1 MKYRVLALLAFTCLL
16 FSPVLAE
23 APEEEEDAFSQ
34 EQVVIETPL
43 LSQGMEGEEITR
55 LQQKLAALGY
65 YDGEITGSYGD
76 LTKAAVKAF
85 QSDFSLLQTGEA
97 DAETQEMIHS
107 AQYRPLRLGSMGED
121 VRQLQ
126 IRLTALGYY
135 EGKISGTYLPA
146 TQEAVALFQRCSGEE
161 ATGLCDL
168 DTLTLL
174 YAADA
179 LSLAEAEALQPE
191 ATPTPTAALPA
202 DPALEASP
210 ALTGTAPAD
219 AAPEV
224 TPAPIAEALPLDGD
238 EDVIFLSPAPTVAF
252 KKQLKYESKGE
263 AVKQVQRRLTELG
276 YYEKN
281 ISGNFLGHTRNAV
294 KALQTKNNL
303 KADGIVGESTWNVL
317 FNDPDVRGAYDDPKP
332 TPAPTPIPYRIIVDV
347 RNQVTTVYGLDDNGE
362 YTKVVRQMLC
372 STGTKSAPS
381 DVGDW
386 VLSGRTARWCTFP
399 SWGDS
404 KAQYWTKINASIAF
418 HSVIYNTVDTM
429 DLSVSSYKKLGQR
442 ASHGCIRLTVA
453 DARWIYNNCGKGV
466 VVTITEELPA
476 DPELRAALKLP
487 ALNTKNMLP
496 YVTATPTAAPVY
508 VSGTLP
514 YELKTLKKNSQGED
528 VFWLQSKLKELG
540 YYAGHI
546 GGTYLDGTVN
556 AVKAFQKDHG
566 LKADG
571 VAGEATLRLIY
582 KEELAT
588 PTPAP
593 TATPTPTPTA
603 TPTPSPTPSPA
614 PTPAPTA
621 TPEIIDPEDL
631 TFEEE

>member
-1 MKYRVLALLAFTCLL
+1 MKYRLLTLLAASLLL
-16 FSPVLAE
+16 FSPALAE
-23 APEEEEDAFSQ
+23 MPETEDDAEASAQEEQIAID
-34 EQVVIETPL
+34 TPTL
-43 LSQGMEGEEITR
+43 TQGMAGEEITR
-55 LQQKLAALGY
+55 LQQKLSALGY

-97 DAETQEMIHS
+97 DAETQEMIHA

-135 EGKISGTYLPA
+135 EGKASGTYLPA
-146 TQEAVALFQRCSGEE
+146 TQEAVALFQRCCGET
-161 ATGLCDL
+161 ATGLADL

-174 YAADA
+174 YAEDVLTREA
-179 LSLAEAEALQPE
+179 AEALQPE
-191 ATPTPTAALPA
+191 ATPAPTSDTPA
-202 DPALEASP
+202 
-210 ALTGTAPAD
+210 GG
-219 AAPEV
+219 APEA
-224 TPAPIAEALPLDGD
+224 TPAPMDEEVLIVPDGED
-238 EDVIFLSPAPTVAF
+238 DVIFLTPAPTVAF

-263 AVKQVQRRLTELG
+263 TVKDVQRRLTELG
-276 YYEKN
+276 YYEGN

-294 KALQTKNNL
+294 KALQTKNSL
-303 KADGIVGESTWNVL
+303 KADGIVGEATWNVL

-332 TPAPTPIPYRIIVDV
+332 TPEPTPIPYHIVVDV
-347 RNQVTTVYGLDDNGE
+347 QNQVTTVYGLDDKGE
-362 YTKVVRQMLC
+362 YTRVVRQMLC
-372 STGTKSAPS
+372 STGTKGAPS

-399 SWGDS
+399 NWGDS
-404 KAQYWTKINASIAF
+404 KAQYWTKINGSIAF
-418 HSVIYNTVDTM
+418 HSVIYNTVNTM
-429 DLSVSSYKKLGQR
+429 DLSVKSYNKLGQR

-466 VVTITEELPA
+466 VVTITEKLPA

-487 ALNTKNMLP
+487 ALNKNNMLP
-496 YVTATPTAAPVY
+496 YVTATPTAAPMY

-514 YELKTLKKNSQGED
+514 YELKQMKKNSKGED

-540 YYAGHI
+540 YYNGHI

-582 KEELAT
+582 QEELAT

-593 TATPTPTPTA
+593 TATPSPTPTA
-603 TPTPSPTPSPA
+603 TPTPSPTPSPT
-614 PTPAPTA
+614 PTLAPTA

-631 TFEEE
+631 VFEEE